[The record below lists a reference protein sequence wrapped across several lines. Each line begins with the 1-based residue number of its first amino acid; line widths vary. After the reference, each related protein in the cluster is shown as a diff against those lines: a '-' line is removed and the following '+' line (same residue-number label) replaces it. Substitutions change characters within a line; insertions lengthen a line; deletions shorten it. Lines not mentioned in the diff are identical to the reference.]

1 MKYLDAMLDLAEKE
15 LEVYSKNGKFRSRDE
30 IDTAYKLVD
39 IVKDVYCIWNYEDGG
54 SEYSGADDPYSRRA
68 YRSYESR
75 KRDSMGRYA
84 RDGREEYLE
93 QLRSMAADAPD
104 ERTRNNLERMA
115 REIERA

>member
-30 IDTAYKLVD
+30 IETAYKLVD

-54 SEYSGADDPYSRRA
+54 SEYSGESYPSRS
-68 YRSYESR
+68 YRSYE

-84 RDGREEYLE
+84 RDGKEEYLE

-104 ERTRNNLERMA
+104 DRTRHSLERMA
-115 REIERA
+115 REIERT

>member
-1 MKYLDAMLDLAEKE
+1 MKYLDAMLDLADKE

-30 IDTAYKLVD
+30 IETAYKLVD

-54 SEYSGADDPYSRRA
+54 SESSGESYPRRS

-84 RDGREEYLE
+84 RDGKEEYLE
-93 QLRSMAADAPD
+93 QLRSMAEEAPD
-104 ERTRNNLERMA
+104 DRTRQSLERMA
-115 REIERA
+115 REIERT